1 MTSSFTVALPPTP
14 LAQFIG
20 NRWVATGNEQTIEV
34 ENPTTEEVIGAI
46 VAGTTADVDDA
57 VEAAAEA
64 FPSWSVTSP
73 SERASVLRR
82 ISAGLTARADELAAL
97 ITAEVGS
104 PLSFS
109 RGTQVGLPIKVLDGM
124 ATELDA
130 YAWEERIGPSL
141 VVREPAGVAG
151 AITPWNYP
159 LHQVVAKVA
168 AALAAGCTVVVKPSQ
183 VAPLSAL
190 ALAEVVVEAGV
201 PAGVFNIVTG
211 SGALLGEAIAA
222 HPRVDVVSLTG
233 SQGAGRRVMEL
244 AAPTAKRVTLELG
257 GKSATVV
264 LDDVDAGAV
273 IPGCVVQSFRNAGQ
287 NCSALSRLIVPRA
300 WLQAVEDLAMA
311 AAEAVVVGD
320 PFEAATQMGP
330 VVSASQREIVRDY
343 IRIGGDE
350 GARLVC
356 GGADPPDGLDRGYFV
371 RPTVFT
377 DVHPGMRIAQ
387 EEIFGP
393 VLCIIPHDGDDDAVR
408 VANDSAFG
416 LAGAVWSAD
425 NARAERVARGMRAC
439 RVAINGGE
447 LNPRAPFG
455 GYRHSGV
462 GRELGRYGMEE
473 FLEIKTLQLPQPTT
487 NR

>member
-1 MTSSFTVALPPTP
+1 M
-14 LAQFIG
+14 
-20 NRWVATGNEQTIEV
+20 AT
-34 ENPTTEEVIGAI
+34 
-46 VAGTTADVDDA
+46 D
-57 VEAAAEA
+57 
-64 FPSWSVTSP
+64 
-73 SERASVLRR
+73 
-82 ISAGLTARADELAAL
+82 
-97 ITAEVGS
+97 
-104 PLSFS
+104 
-109 RGTQVGLPIKVLDGM
+109 LDG
-124 ATELDA
+124 
-130 YAWEERIGPSL
+130 YPWEERIGPSL
-141 VVREPAGVAG
+141 VVRESAGVVG

-190 ALAEVVVEAGV
+190 GLAEVVVEADV

-264 LDDVDAGAV
+264 LDDVDADAV

-300 WLQAVEDLAMA
+300 WLQEVEDLAMA

-425 NARAERVARGMRAC
+425 NARAERVARGMRTG

>member
-1 MTSSFTVALPPTP
+1 MTSAFTVALQPTP

-20 NRWVATGNEQTIEV
+20 NRWVASGNEQTIDV

-46 VAGTTADVDDA
+46 VAGTIDDVDAA
-57 VEAAAEA
+57 VEAAADA
-64 FPSWSVTSP
+64 FPAWSATGP
-73 SERASVLRR
+73 AERAAVLRR
-82 ISAGLTARADELAAL
+82 IGAGLAARADDLAAL
-97 ITAEVGS
+97 VTAEVGS
-104 PLSFS
+104 PLAFS
-109 RGTQVGLPIKVLDGM
+109 RGTQVGLPIKVLDAM
-124 ATELDA
+124 ARELDD
-130 YAWEERIGPSL
+130 YPWEERIGPSL

-159 LHQVVAKVA
+159 IHQVVAKVA
-168 AALAAGCTVVVKPSQ
+168 AALAAGCTVIVKPSQ

-190 ALAEVVVEAGV
+190 TLAEVVVEAGV

-264 LDDVDAGAV
+264 LDDVDAEAV

-300 WLQAVEDLAMA
+300 WLQAVEDLAIA
-311 AAEAVVVGD
+311 AAEGLVVGD
-320 PFEAATQMGP
+320 PFEAETQMGP
-330 VVSASQREIVRDY
+330 VVSASQREIVRNY
-343 IRIGGDE
+343 IRIGADG
-350 GARLVC
+350 GARLLC
-356 GGADPPDGLDRGYFV
+356 GGVDPPDGLSRGYFV

-377 DVHPGMRIAQ
+377 DVQPGMRIAQ

-393 VLCIIPHDGDDDAVR
+393 VLCIIPHDGDDDAVA

-425 NARAERVARGMRAC
+425 DARAERVARGMRTG
-439 RVAINGGE
+439 RVAVNGGE